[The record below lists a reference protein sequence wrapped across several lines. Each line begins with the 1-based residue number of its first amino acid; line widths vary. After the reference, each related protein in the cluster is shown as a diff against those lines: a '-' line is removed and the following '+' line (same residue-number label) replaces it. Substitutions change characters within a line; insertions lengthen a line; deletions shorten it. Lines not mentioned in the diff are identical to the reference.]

1 MRRNF
6 LKLNDDKTEVL
17 LIGSRQQLSKIA
29 LPGVTVGESLIAPA
43 TAVRDLG
50 AVFDSHMTMVPHVNA
65 LSQSARYHIRNIGKI
80 RRFLD
85 CDSCEKIVHA
95 FVTTRLDLNNALLA
109 GLPGDRVA
117 KLQKCQNIAARVVT
131 RTRIRDHIKPVLM
144 NLHWLPVEQRIQYKL
159 LIQVY
164 KALNG
169 LAPEYIADLL
179 QEYVPTRALRSA
191 GAHLLLEPKT
201 ATRWG
206 ARAFSKA
213 APVLWN
219 TLPSSIKTAASLA
232 SFKMGLKTYLFK
244 VAFYSRV

>member
-1 MRRNF
+1 MRRVTFFWTCHSSKHNF
-6 LKLNDDKTEVL
+6 LHN
-17 LIGSRQQLSKIA
+17 LS
-29 LPGVTVGESLIAPA
+29 
-43 TAVRDLG
+43 
-50 AVFDSHMTMVPHVNA
+50 
-65 LSQSARYHIRNIGKI
+65 
-80 RRFLD
+80 
-85 CDSCEKIVHA
+85 
-95 FVTTRLDLNNALLA
+95 FVTICMPL
-109 GLPGDRVA
+109 
-117 KLQKCQNIAARVVT
+117 CMVT

-164 KALNG
+164 NALNG

-179 QEYVPTRALRSA
+179 QEYVPTRAMRSA

-201 ATRWG
+201 ATRWV

-232 SFKMGLKTYLFK
+232 SFKMSCVNNACQYLTFIYLFK
-244 VAFYSRV
+244 CILSYFYLTSHRLI

>member
-1 MRRNF
+1 MWQF
-6 LKLNDDKTEVL
+6 VTTELASEMARWKNHQSEVP
-17 LIGSRQQLSKIA
+17 R
-29 LPGVTVGESLIAPA
+29 TY
-43 TAVRDLG
+43 RDLG

-109 GLPGDRVA
+109 GLPGDTVA

-206 ARAFSKA
+206 ARASSKA
-213 APVLWN
+213 APGPVEHSAIIHKD
-219 TLPSSIKTAASLA
+219 SSFISE
-232 SFKMGLKTYLFK
+232 F
-244 VAFYSRV
+244 

>member
-1 MRRNF
+1 MKDNNYF
-6 LKLNDDKTEVL
+6 SLDGGL
-17 LIGSRQQLSKIA
+17 LHSVCGTL
-29 LPGVTVGESLIAPA
+29 LTMHM
-43 TAVRDLG
+43 VRDLG
-50 AVFDSHMTMVPHVNA
+50 AVFDTHMTMVPHVNA

-85 CDSCEKIVHA
+85 RDSCEKIVHA
-95 FVTTRLDLNNALLA
+95 FVTSRLDLNNALLA
-109 GLPGDRVA
+109 GLPGDTVA

-169 LAPEYIADLL
+169 LALEYIADLL
-179 QEYVPTRALRSA
+179 QEYVPTRSLRSA
-191 GAHLLLEPKT
+191 GAHLLIEPKT
-201 ATRWG
+201 TTRWG

-219 TLPSSIKTAASLA
+219 TLPSTIKAAASLA
-232 SFKMGLKTYLFK
+232 CFKIGLKTYLFK
-244 VAFYSRV
+244 AAFL

>member
-1 MRRNF
+1 M
-6 LKLNDDKTEVL
+6 K
-17 LIGSRQQLSKIA
+17 
-29 LPGVTVGESLIAPA
+29 
-43 TAVRDLG
+43 
-50 AVFDSHMTMVPHVNA
+50 
-65 LSQSARYHIRNIGKI
+65 
-80 RRFLD
+80 
-85 CDSCEKIVHA
+85 
-95 FVTTRLDLNNALLA
+95 
-109 GLPGDRVA
+109 
-117 KLQKCQNIAARVVT
+117 
-131 RTRIRDHIKPVLM
+131 
-144 NLHWLPVEQRIQYKL
+144 LHWLPVEQRIQYKL

-179 QEYVPTRALRSA
+179 QEYVPTRELRSA

-206 ARAFSKA
+206 ARAFSNT